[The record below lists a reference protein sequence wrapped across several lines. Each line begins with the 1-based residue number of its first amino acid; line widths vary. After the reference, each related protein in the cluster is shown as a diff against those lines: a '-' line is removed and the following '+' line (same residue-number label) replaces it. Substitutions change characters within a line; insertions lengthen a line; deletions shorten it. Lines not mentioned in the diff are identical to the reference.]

1 MSGEINDETTIP
13 ITALL
18 EDHLKQ
24 WSDWSFA
31 SDEAV
36 VLTATVQMTSMR
48 INCIAQGILL
58 NAFW

>member
-24 WSDWSFA
+24 WSNWSFA

-36 VLTATVQMTSMR
+36 GLTATIQMASMR
-48 INCIAQGILL
+48 TDCTVQGTLL
-58 NAFW
+58 NALW

>member
-13 ITALL
+13 ITASL

-24 WSDWSFA
+24 WSNWSFA

-36 VLTATVQMTSMR
+36 VLTATVQMASMR
-48 INCIAQGILL
+48 SDYIAKGTLL
-58 NAFW
+58 NALW